1 MWLILIDAMSIAL
14 ALTFT
19 IVLALAVPFA
29 LCAEVVAEHGTEDEV
44 LFGREFVQW
53 TRDDEAGSLQ
63 TFTSPEINILIL
75 SSCRLKQV
83 WDALTLQSLNG
94 LLTILLITGEQHHVA
109 HTFMQLVDVVHQYLE
124 FHGSCCRSCH
134 S

>member
-53 TRDDEAGSLQ
+53 TRDDEADSLQ

-75 SSCRLKQV
+75 SSCRL
-83 WDALTLQSLNG
+83 
-94 LLTILLITGEQHHVA
+94 
-109 HTFMQLVDVVHQYLE
+109 
-124 FHGSCCRSCH
+124 
-134 S
+134 